1 MLVQR
6 EASDMYF
13 LKVTFSFRSIQE
25 GEQEVEADSKEAAVI
40 ATTVRR
46 TLHHLWLY
54 YRLSVFVYAAVSVKC
69 DLYQIIRTKPGIK

>member
-25 GEQEVEADSKEAAVI
+25 GEQEVEADSKEA
-40 ATTVRR
+40 VRR
-46 TLHHLWLY
+46 TLHHLRLY
-54 YRLSVFVYAAVSVKC
+54 YSLSVFVYAAVSVKC
-69 DLYQIIRTKPGIK
+69 DLYQIIRIKPGIK